1 MELVPNVVSNLIALA
16 DALHAAGRTNEA
28 VDIYRKARE
37 LAASHLELAGD
48 DVDYMTSLAWT
59 TAMTGDVDRAIELA
73 QRAVELDP
81 AYPYS
86 HYYEALV
93 QVRANR
99 ADEAIDACRLALDG
113 GYPVAM
119 LAAEPMLDELRGD
132 PRFARLV
139 AEHTEGGKER

>member
-1 MELVPNVVSNLIALA
+1 LVPNDESNLIALA
-16 DALHAAGRTNEA
+16 DALYAAGKTGEA
-28 VDIYRKARE
+28 EEIYRKARE
-37 LAASHLELAGD
+37 VAASHLELAGD
-48 DVDYMTSLAWT
+48 DVDFMTSLAWT
-59 TAMTGDVDRAIELA
+59 MAMTGDVDRAVELA
-73 QRAVELDP
+73 QRAVKLDP

-93 QVRANR
+93 QVRADR
-99 ADEAIDACRLALDG
+99 TDEAIDACRLALKG

-139 AEHTEGGKER
+139 AEHNEGG